1 MDRVVAA
8 LMLVV
13 CWVVATLNPSILG
26 MIESLGGPIIAALL
40 FLMPMYAIRRVP
52 AMRKYS
58 GAMSNVFV
66 VVLGLVAMS
75 SVVYSVVDSLLS

>member
-1 MDRVVAA
+1 
-8 LMLVV
+8 
-13 CWVVATLNPSILG
+13 
-26 MIESLGGPIIAALL
+26 
-40 FLMPMYAIRRVP
+40 MPMYAIRRVP